1 MDRVRLLY
9 RFLLHGLFAFGIF
22 TSTISCSMSAS
33 RKSFTGKLDEID
45 AYIEQGQDADAVSE
59 LKKIEKK
66 TYDSWSRIGIFRR
79 YNQLGEN
86 GLAER
91 VLKNGLRK
99 NPKNPELS
107 AVYAHF
113 LLRNG
118 RYGDA
123 ERISECLKGTRY
135 GSIYSEA
142 YLDTIL
148 YSEDNAPDAT
158 GKLSFTDGKFYPVYL
173 DAYNGSHDSYW
184 LRNCA
189 VINMTAGDYD
199 KALSLQPAG
208 CETPEDAYFWAL
220 AAYDDK
226 NYGTAVSYAEKAQA
240 LYPDASVHSRH
251 SVSLIEIASL
261 LSDAYVSLSETNE
274 AENVRRSLLA
284 QLSAD
289 PAAVLNSSD
298 AYATMMPSIYV
309 DSALF
314 AEANGDDGKCSSLL
328 TYAADT
334 WPDYV
339 PGLIAYADFAYR
351 TSRPFAETPQE
362 QTLRDKG
369 FATLRMEKYDSRA
382 KIPVSDAEFRMDKS
396 LARKNDPQLYIARL
410 DLKYKTDK
418 SLSVNDKIADVWNEL
433 ENSASGTD
441 LYPEVLLEFAVNKLL
456 SYEQQE
462 DAWTLYSRY
471 IISKYKFDPAGD
483 FWTQAVSR
491 EREFT
496 LAEAECAAWFAAYQR
511 YADTAERLYE
521 YCVYESSGI
530 QENGEENKKIAAFVS
545 TSSCMNL
552 AMIYSSLGAV
562 PQSLELYSAA
572 AARAVDTRQ
581 KAEIMYRMAVIY
593 AGRQKIREA
602 LRAVQYAL
610 VLDPSNSRAKL
621 LSDQL
626 SSR

>member
-1 MDRVRLLY
+1 MTRMRALH
-9 RFLLHGLFAFGIF
+9 RFLLPVLFTAGIVV
-22 TSTISCSMSAS
+22 SAASCSMSAS

-45 AYIEQGQDADAVSE
+45 ALIEQGQDADALSE

-79 YNQLGEN
+79 YNELGETE
-86 GLAER
+86 LAER
-91 VLKNGLRK
+91 VLRNGLRK

-118 RYGDA
+118 RYDEA
-123 ERISECLKGTRY
+123 EKAAGCLRGTRY

-142 YLDTIL
+142 YLNEVLSSADSAGGEI
-148 YSEDNAPDAT
+148 
-158 GKLSFTDGKFYPVYL
+158 SFTDMKFYPVYL
-173 DAYNGSHDSYW
+173 DAYGGTHDSYW

-189 VINMTAGDYD
+189 VISMTAGDYD
-199 KALSLQPAG
+199 KALSLQPPDST
-208 CETPEDAYFWAL
+208 EPEDAYFWSL
-220 AAYDDK
+220 VAYDDK
-226 NYGTAVSYAEKAQA
+226 QYGSAAAFAEKAQA
-240 LYPDASVHSRH
+240 LYPDVSIHSMH
-251 SVSLIEIASL
+251 SVSPIEIASM
-261 LSDAYVSLSETNE
+261 LSDAYVSLSETDE

-284 QLSAD
+284 RLAAD
-289 PAAVLNSSD
+289 PAAGTD
-298 AYATMMPSIYV
+298 YDEAYMTMMPSIYV
-309 DSALF
+309 DSALY

-351 TSRPFAETPQE
+351 TSLPLEETPQE

-369 FATLRMEKYDSRA
+369 LATLRMEKYDNRA
-382 KIPVSDAEFRMDKS
+382 AIPVSDAEFRMDKS
-396 LARKNDPQLYIARL
+396 LAGKNDPQLYIARL

-418 SLSVNDKIADVWNEL
+418 SLTVNDRIADVWNEL

-441 LYPEVLLEFAVNKLL
+441 LYPATLLEFAVNKLL
-456 SYEQQE
+456 SYEQTE

-471 IISKYKFDPAGD
+471 IISKYKFDAGRD
-483 FWTQAVSR
+483 FWEQAVSH
-491 EREFT
+491 EKEFT
-496 LAEAECAAWFAAYQR
+496 LPEAEYAAWFAAYQR

-530 QENGEENKKIAAFVS
+530 PEDGGENKKIAAFVS

-562 PQSLELYSAA
+562 PQALDLYGAA
-572 AARAVDTRQ
+572 ASRAVDTKQ
-581 KAEIMYRMAVIY
+581 KGEIMYRMAVIY
-593 AGRQKIREA
+593 AAQQKNREA
-602 LRAVQYAL
+602 LRSAGYAL
-610 VLDPSNSRAKL
+610 ALDPSNARAKL
-621 LSDQL
+621 LRDKL
-626 SSR
+626 SSK